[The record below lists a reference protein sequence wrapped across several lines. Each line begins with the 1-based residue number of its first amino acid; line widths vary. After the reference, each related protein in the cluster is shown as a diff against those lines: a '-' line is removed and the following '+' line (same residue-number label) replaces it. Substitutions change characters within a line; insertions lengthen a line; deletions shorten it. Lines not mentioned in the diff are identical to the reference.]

1 MKIIKEIPI
10 IESNVVQYKY
20 ISDGYNIVCQLIIM
34 ILKDIK
40 IFNIYLDSDR
50 RGSFFFNHK
59 CMRYNM

>member
-20 ISDGYNIVCQLIIM
+20 LSDGYNIVCQLIIM

-40 IFNIYLDSDR
+40 ILIIYLDSDR
-50 RGSFFFNHK
+50 KGSFFQS
-59 CMRYNM
+59 